1 MRRNRKRVRAH
12 INGFFRNILLLG
24 FVGGF
29 FLAGAFLLWASTLKI
44 PDLDSLYQRKVA
56 QSTKIYDRTGEI
68 LLFNVHEDIR
78 RTIVPLSDISR
89 NIENAT
95 IAIEDVEFYEHRG
108 IKPQAIL
115 RALFVNIGELN
126 FSQGG
131 STITQQVVKN
141 SILTKEKKL
150 SRKLKEW
157 VLALKVEQQ
166 LTKEQILEL
175 YLNETPYGGS
185 VYGVEEASKTFFGK
199 SSSDV
204 TLAEAA
210 FLAALPKAPTFYSPY
225 GNNRD
230 ELEERKNLVLER
242 MFNNGF
248 ISRGEYEFAQKE
260 QIEFQGQAVLGI
272 RAPHFVMFVREYL
285 SRTYGDRAIE
295 ERGFRVITTL
305 DYELQEKGE
314 EIVARFVETNVENF
328 NASNAGLVAVDPKTG
343 QILVMVGSRNYFDEE
358 IDGNFNITLAER
370 QPGSA
375 FKPFVYA
382 TALFKG
388 YTTETVVFD
397 TQTQF
402 STLCDFDDLEN
413 ENTECYSP
421 RNYDNIFRG
430 PVTFRD
436 ALAQSINV
444 PSVKVLYLAGI
455 QDSIKTA
462 SSMGITTLSDA
473 GRYGLTLVLG
483 GGEVTLLDM
492 TSAYGVFAN
501 EGKRN
506 PYVGILRIEDSDGVV
521 VEEFSHNPIKVISE
535 EVALR
540 ISDILSD
547 NKARTPAFGSRSDL
561 YFPGYDVAV
570 KTGTTNDSRDAWIIG
585 YSPTIAVGAWA
596 GNNDNSPMEKKVAG
610 FIIAPLWNAFM
621 QEILVKVPNERFRSA
636 PQEYNENIKPVLRG
650 VWEGGDLYF
659 IDDRTGSPAT
669 ENTPMEN
676 MKEII
681 VKNVHSILYWVD
693 KNDPRGEK
701 PDSPEDSSQFNAWE
715 YGVFEWKKTNGIV
728 DDVLPY

>member
-1 MRRNRKRVRAH
+1 MRRNRKRFRAH
-12 INGFFRNILLLG
+12 INSFFRNILLLG

-29 FLAGAFLLWASTLKI
+29 FLAGALLLWASTLKI

-157 VLALKVEQQ
+157 VLAIKVEQQ

-230 ELEERKNLVLER
+230 ELERRKNLVLER

-272 RAPHFVMFVREYL
+272 RAPHFVMFIREYL

-413 ENTECYSP
+413 ENTECYVP
-421 RNYDNIFRG
+421 VNYDNIFRG
-430 PVTFRD
+430 PVTFRE

-455 QDSIKTA
+455 QDSLKTA
-462 SSMGITTLSDA
+462 RSMGITTLTDA

-506 PYVGILRIEDSDGVV
+506 PYVGILRIEDSDGAV
-521 VEEFSHNPIKVISE
+521 VEEFLHNPIKVISE

-561 YFPGYDVAV
+561 YFSGYDVAV

-693 KNDPRGEK
+693 KNDPRGDK